1 MVRLVVS
8 APKKLDGTLFV
19 LAHGAGGSMTDPLL
33 VGLGKELR
41 ARGHGVARFNFAY
54 REEGRKVPDR
64 APKLE
69 EAYRDVLV
77 RLRKKLPGASV
88 VIGGKSM
95 GGRMASHLAAQG
107 EPIDGLLLLGYPL
120 HPPKQPEKLRDAH
133 LPSIRTPT
141 LFVQGTRDPLCD
153 LALLRP
159 RMKAMGKV
167 ATLHVVEGGDHSLV
181 VPKSSGRSRGDVL
194 TEVADVVEAWLPPR
208 P

>member
-1 MVRLVVS
+1 
-8 APKKLDGTLFV
+8 
-19 LAHGAGGSMTDPLL
+19 MTDPLL
-33 VGLGKELR
+33 TGLGKELR
-41 ARGHGVARFNFAY
+41 QRGHGVARFNFAY

-69 EAYRDVLV
+69 ETYRDVLA
-77 RLRKKLPGASV
+77 RLRKKLPDARL

-107 EPIDGLLLLGYPL
+107 EPIAGLLLLGYPL

-133 LPSIRTPT
+133 LPNIQTPT

-159 RMKAMGKV
+159 RVKAMGKV
-167 ATLHVVEGGDHSLV
+167 ARLHVIEGGDHSLI
-181 VPKSSGRSRGDVL
+181 VPKSSGRTRGDVL
-194 TEVADVVEAWLPPR
+194 AEVADAVEAWLPR
-208 P
+208 PG